1 MFSEFRPLL
10 IVAYK
15 LVVSNDSDTYEQL
28 IPVPDVTAGSNSV
41 RITNQSL
48 LDAFQNQSN
57 DTEYDCSINTTYNY
71 YDTVLPLFEDLPF
84 LIKITT
90 PSEGKFSPNKITST
104 FSLGETENNTE
115 STFHLPVTTNST
127 GVLSYSSSDPSV
139 ATCDSS
145 GQVTCVGFGTTI
157 FTVSLEASADG
168 NYTGGK
174 STYLF
179 NMGQFGARKII
190 KLLRDWRRIGEF
202 PL

>member
-1 MFSEFRPLL
+1 MSSGLIPGARVEF
-10 IVAYK
+10 I
-15 LVVSNDSDTYEQL
+15 VSNGTDTYEQL
-28 IPVPDVTAGSNSV
+28 IPVLDVIVGSNSV

-57 DTEYDCSINTTYNY
+57 DTEYDCSINTTYEY
-71 YDTVLPLFEDLPF
+71 GHHTLPF

-104 FSLGETENNTE
+104 FSLGETENITE

-157 FTVSLEASADG
+157 ITVSLEASADG

-179 NMGQFGARKII
+179 NMGQFEARKII